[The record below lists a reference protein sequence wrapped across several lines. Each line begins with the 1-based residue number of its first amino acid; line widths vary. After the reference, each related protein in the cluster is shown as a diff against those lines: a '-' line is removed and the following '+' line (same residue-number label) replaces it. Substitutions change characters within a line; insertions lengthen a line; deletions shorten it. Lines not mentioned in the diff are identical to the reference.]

1 MECRRPLRV
10 CASADGLTSEETN
23 LPRHRVRRR
32 CHECFPGTDEGTLL
46 AFGWEPPG
54 ATNTSQYGEMCLTQP
69 PWRLDDG
76 TTWTPGPVLDV
87 ELHRVVANGDTLL
100 GIGSRGEPGIGEE
113 RVRLYRSG
121 DGETWTE
128 EPFTFGTT
136 DELAEAGISGGP
148 EGILP
153 VGDTLVVEG
162 SAPGFSPIG
171 RPYPA
176 LWTMSADGQWEE
188 VPIGFVED
196 GESIDDMVAVDGD
209 LVLVGTMQA
218 GEYESKPVV
227 WVVPADLKLY
237 AGCRIAALR
246 PNSCG
251 SAIRAAAVR
260 SPSVANAATRAARAV
275 EPMPTSGS
283 PPNSATASQRPSS

>member
-1 MECRRPLRV
+1 MAV
-10 CASADGLTSEETN
+10 
-23 LPRHRVRRR
+23 
-32 CHECFPGTDEGTLL
+32 
-46 AFGWEPPG
+46 
-54 ATNTSQYGEMCLTQP
+54 
-69 PWRLDDG
+69 
-76 TTWTPGPVLDV
+76 
-87 ELHRVVANGDTLL
+87 GDTLL
-100 GIGSRGEPGIGEE
+100 GIGSRGEPGIGAA
-113 RVRLYRSG
+113 VRLYRSD

-162 SAPGFSPIG
+162 SGAGMSPSG

-196 GESIDDMVAVDGD
+196 GGSIDDMVAVDGD

-227 WVVPADLKLY
+227 WVVPAD
-237 AGCRIAALR
+237 
-246 PNSCG
+246 
-251 SAIRAAAVR
+251 
-260 SPSVANAATRAARAV
+260 
-275 EPMPTSGS
+275 
-283 PPNSATASQRPSS
+283 